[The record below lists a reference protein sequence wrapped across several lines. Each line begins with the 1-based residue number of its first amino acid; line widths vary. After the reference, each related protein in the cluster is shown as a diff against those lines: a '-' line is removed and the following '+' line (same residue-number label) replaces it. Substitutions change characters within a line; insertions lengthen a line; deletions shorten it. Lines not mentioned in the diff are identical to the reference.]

1 MKKSKHFDEE
11 SFTEDDLYNDRER
24 IIEILS
30 QYYHLTP
37 GEAEE
42 LFEPAQQD
50 ININSITNLIKTHA
64 TTHTI

>member
-30 QYYHLTP
+30 QVYHLAP

-42 LFEPAQQD
+42 LFKPASQN
-50 ININSITNLIKTHA
+50 ININSITKLIKTHA
-64 TTHTI
+64 THTI